1 MGTKIRTGLINFSLP
16 TIPTTR
22 WRWKFEEWKWKHFTH
37 SLDWRSFLDFK
48 HCFNGND
55 TKDHSYCNYSNFV
68 QHICSKLRNSSFF
81 SLSTPNSQMS
91 KSRVS
96 SFWLVWRKGRKCGNC
111 VESVAHFNF
120 SFPTIPAPFQ
130 GSLQEI
136 GVLILA
142 LIGSGATHTHT
153 KCSRRIHLHIFYT

>member
-22 WRWKFEEWKWKHFTH
+22 WRWKFGEWKWKHFTH

-81 SLSTPNSQMS
+81 SLPTSNSQMS

-96 SFWLVWRKGRKCGNC
+96 GLFGVKGEN
-111 VESVAHFNF
+111 
-120 SFPTIPAPFQ
+120 
-130 GSLQEI
+130 
-136 GVLILA
+136 A
-142 LIGSGATHTHT
+142 LIVSNPLPTWIFLSPPCQHF
-153 KCSRRIHLHIFYT
+153 SREVHKRLAF